1 MATKDD
7 YKTLELPANY
17 KPKKSEPYM
26 CPMQLAYFYNIL
38 NSQRE
43 ELQSNSDSVLNAIR
57 LADKTEAVGVGDE
70 SDNATYNQDI
80 TMDLRMSE
88 RSNKLLQKVNAALD
102 RIENG
107 TYGFSVVSG
116 EEIGIGR
123 MMARPLATMTV
134 EEQEEYE
141 SRRG

>member
-1 MATKDD
+1 MGTVN
-7 YKTLELPANY
+7 YRTIELASNY
-17 KPKKSEPYM
+17 KPKLSEPYM
-26 CPMQLAYFYNIL
+26 CPEQLAYFYHVL

-43 ELQSNSDSVLNAIR
+43 ELISERDDVLNAVR
-57 LADKTEAVGVGDE
+57 LADKTEAAGVGDD
-70 SDNATYNQDI
+70 SDNAAYNQDI

-88 RSNKLLQKVNAALD
+88 RNNKLLQKIDAALE
-102 RIENG
+102 RISNG

-116 EEIGIGR
+116 EEIGIKR

-141 SRRG
+141 SRKN

>member
-1 MATKDD
+1 MAT
-7 YKTLELPANY
+7 ANY
-17 KPKKSEPYM
+17 KTIELSSKYKPKLSEPYM
-26 CPMQLAYFYNIL
+26 CVEQLAYFYNIL
-38 NSQRE
+38 NNQRE
-43 ELQSNSDSVLNAIR
+43 ELLSERDEVLNAVR
-57 LADKTEAVGVGDE
+57 MADKTEAAGAGDE
-70 SDNATYNQDI
+70 SDNASYNQDI

-88 RSNKLLQKVNAALD
+88 RSNKLLQKVNAALA

-116 EEIGIGR
+116 DEIGLKR

-141 SRRG
+141 ARKK

>member
-1 MATKDD
+1 MATVN
-7 YKTLELPANY
+7 YKTIELDSKY
-17 KPKKSEPYM
+17 KPKLSEPYM
-26 CPMQLAYFYNIL
+26 CVEQLAYFYNIL
-38 NSQRE
+38 NAQRE
-43 ELQSNSDSVLNAIR
+43 ELLSERDEVLNAVR
-57 LADKTEAVGVGDE
+57 MADKTEAVGAGDE
-70 SDNATYNQDI
+70 SDNASYNQDI

-116 EEIGIGR
+116 DEIGLKR

-141 SRRG
+141 ARKK